1 MPMRVSSAALDSSL
15 TAIRRNLR
23 TVVSLSVL
31 LVLATALVIGVGFG
45 LFVAGATVAAGIAL
59 GAAVAPP
66 DPVAALAVGRKAGL
80 PPRLITLIQGEGL
93 LNDATALTILAV
105 AVSAA
110 RGDGFSTPAALGQ
123 FLLASV
129 GGVAAGMAVA
139 YGVRPLRRLR
149 SDPLSSNAIS
159 LATPFV
165 AYLLGEAVHV
175 SGVLAVVVAGLIIGH
190 NNPSWASGASRL
202 QTGAVWRLVDFLL
215 EGFVFLLIGQQLPNV
230 IAGLDEYA
238 TSTVVTASSITVGV
252 VLLLRPLWLWLTEH
266 LPQSL
271 HTRLTEQDLD
281 GDGEPDDALT
291 PNAPGRL
298 SGREIVVLSW
308 AGTRG
313 VISLAAIFTLP
324 LVTDDG
330 SPFPDRD
337 LLLFCAFLTVLVT
350 LVGQGLTFAPLVR
363 ALGLRADAADQAR
376 LRNQARI
383 AAVEAA
389 LRRLEEMEAEQHD
402 DVDDRAIGALRT
414 QLRTRLRRYRHRL
427 DLLDNAEA
435 ADDIGQLLADEQ
447 EHEALEQEVHQPPH
461 RAGLQAAGPRRPARV
476 VVAGLI
482 IGHHNPSWASG
493 ASRLQTGAVWR
504 LVDFLLEGFVFLLIG
519 QQLPNVI
526 RGLGDYATSTI
537 ATASAITVGVVL
549 LLRPL
554 WLWLTEHLPQSLHMR
569 LTEQDLDG
577 DGEPDARNPAAGRL
591 SGREIVVLSWAGTRG
606 LVKVRGRVDGH
617 PFESSFMALGDG
629 THKLPVKADVRK
641 AIGKQAGDTVTVH
654 LDERIG

>member
-1 MPMRVSSAALDSSL
+1 VSAEMILLLVLAAVAVLVGVRWVAERTGLPAAALLTLIGIGYALLPGPNITLDPDLVLTLVLPPLLYSAALDSSL

-45 LFVAGATVAAGIAL
+45 MFVAGATVAAGIAL

-105 AVSAA
+105 AISAA
-110 RGDGFSTPAALGQ
+110 QGDGFSTPSALGQ

-129 GGVAAGMAVA
+129 GGVAAGVAVA
-139 YGVRPLRRLR
+139 YGVRPLRKLR
-149 SDPLSSNAIS
+149 ADPLSSNAIS

-190 NNPSWASGASRL
+190 HNPSWASGASRL

-230 IAGLDEYA
+230 ISGLGDYA
-238 TSTVVTASSITVGV
+238 TSTIATASAITVGV

-271 HTRLTEQDLD
+271 HTRLTDQDLD
-281 GDGEPDDALT
+281 GDGEPDNLGT
-291 PNAPGRL
+291 SPGRL

-337 LLLFCAFLTVLVT
+337 LLLFCAFLAVLVT

-363 ALGLRADAADQAR
+363 ALGLRADEADQAR
-376 LRNQARI
+376 LRNEARI

-389 LRRLEEMEAEQHD
+389 LQRLDDMEAEQHD

-414 QLRTRLRRYRHRL
+414 QLRSRLNRYRHRL
-427 DLLDNAEA
+427 DVLDSAEA
-435 ADDIGQLLADEQ
+435 GEIPLSPEYEAALRLRRAVIEAQRGELLA
-447 EHEALEQEVHQPPH
+447 
-461 RAGLQAAGPRRPARV
+461 
-476 VVAGLI
+476 
-482 IGHHNPSWASG
+482 
-493 ASRLQTGAVWR
+493 WR
-504 LVDFLLEGFVFLLIG
+504 D
-519 QQLPNVI
+519 
-526 RGLGDYATSTI
+526 
-537 ATASAITVGVVL
+537 VG
-549 LLRPL
+549 
-554 WLWLTEHLPQSLHMR
+554 
-569 LTEQDLDG
+569 
-577 DGEPDARNPAAGRL
+577 
-591 SGREIVVLSWAGTRG
+591 
-606 LVKVRGRVDGH
+606 
-617 PFESSFMALGDG
+617 
-629 THKLPVKADVRK
+629 KLPDESLR
-641 AIGKQAGDTVTVH
+641 TLERE
-654 LDERIG
+654 LDHEEGLLPERSTR